1 MENRKEIE
9 TTYCLGCKNYTHS
22 FKQQEVKMTNMI
34 QKINQK
40 FIFSFLMTDIVKET
54 EDLLRKVQE
63 KN

>member
-9 TTYCLGCKNYTHS
+9 TTYCLGCKNYTHN

>member
-9 TTYCLGCKNYTHS
+9 TTYCLGCKNYTHN

-54 EDLLRKVQE
+54 EDLLSKVQE

>member
-9 TTYCLGCKNYTHS
+9 TTYCLGCKNYTHN
-22 FKQQEVKMTNMI
+22 FKQQEAKMTNMI

>member
-9 TTYCLGCKNYTHS
+9 TTYCLGCKNYTHN

-54 EDLLRKVQE
+54 EDLLRKVLE